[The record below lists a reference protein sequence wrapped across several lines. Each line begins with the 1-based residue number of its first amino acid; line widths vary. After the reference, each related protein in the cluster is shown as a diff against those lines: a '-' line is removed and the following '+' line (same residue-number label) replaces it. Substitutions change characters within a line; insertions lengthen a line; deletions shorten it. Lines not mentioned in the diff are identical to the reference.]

1 MRGMS
6 PRSEEQN
13 RKLREESRAR
23 ILDAALELFARHGYE
38 ATSVRMIAGAAGVS
52 QGLMYNYF
60 GGKDDL
66 LRALFERSIR
76 DVRESF
82 ARAGAGGGA
91 EERVERLVRAALGV
105 VRENLRFWR
114 LSYGVRMQG
123 AVLAGLGGA
132 LHEWAAEIVAT
143 LEGLFRDAGTD
154 APETEAAILFAL
166 IDGVAQHYALD
177 PERYPLDAVADRIVL
192 HYRRLAA
199 AASPR
204 PPSTEEETR

>member
-1 MRGMS
+1 MS

-13 RKLREESRAR
+13 RKLRDESRAR

-66 LRALFERSIR
+66 LRALFERSMG

-82 ARAGAGGGA
+82 ARAAAGGSV
-91 EERVERLVRAALGV
+91 EEGVERLVRAAFAV
-105 VRENLRFWR
+105 VRENLRFWQ

-132 LHEWAAEIVAT
+132 LHEWAAEIAAT
-143 LEGLFRDAGTD
+143 LEGLFREAGASDAG
-154 APETEAAILFAL
+154 TEAAILFAL
-166 IDGVAQHYALD
+166 IDGVSQHYALD

-192 HYRRLAA
+192 HYRYR
-199 AASPR
+199 AAS
-204 PPSTEEETR
+204 PSTEEETR